1 MLSKNSLTLKWWPLF
16 GAQQRQNMFS
26 RVHVVSS
33 SGTTQAAVRGNA
45 WPVWDAPRTVEKG
58 EGPNSRCSSNKI
70 GNEGEQDC
78 FFSQS
83 VWLGYDWLYLF
94 TSKFVLLLWRRQKT
108 TMNILGQEINKSRI
122 NIYAPEGMWVVFTVP
137 SEIFD
142 PSHRCDVITIKG
154 TNERIKDVFDH
165 TLKSSSA
172 RPTWSMYGHLAPQC
186 KVNKEQRGALTFQR
200 RRGRLRLITNAAARN
215 MADNDS
221 LFSLVTYSGFKNLWS

>member
-1 MLSKNSLTLKWWPLF
+1 
-16 GAQQRQNMFS
+16 MFS

-33 SGTTQAAVRGNA
+33 AGTTQAAVRGNA

-58 EGPNSRCSSNKI
+58 DHANSRCSSNKI
-70 GNEGEQDC
+70 GNEGEQDFFFSF

-83 VWLGYDWLYLF
+83 VWLGYDRLYLF
-94 TSKFVLLLWRRQKT
+94 TGKFVLLLWRRQKT

-142 PSHRCDVITIKG
+142 PSHRCDVITKKG
-154 TNERIKDVFDH
+154 TNERIEDVFDQ

-172 RPTWSMYGHLAPQC
+172 RPTWNMHGHLAPLC
-186 KVNKEQRGALTFQR
+186 KVSKG
-200 RRGRLRLITNAAARN
+200 
-215 MADNDS
+215 
-221 LFSLVTYSGFKNLWS
+221 